1 MIRGGMEIRATDRGG
16 SPVWRGGS
24 TVILPLAEMPM
35 DPGIAALPKADL
47 HVHAEAAPR
56 LARVIARRAGR
67 PPPEMRDAVRALLD
81 APLGMPRLIKMA
93 VPPQPE
99 TEALDAEPENFIARV
114 ADLLE
119 EGAAD
124 GAILVEVRFGGTT
137 ILRPDFMPLFREA
150 ERRVRERYP
159 HVYAEAIIVLVQAYS
174 AEQIE
179 RCLAMC
185 ERSAG
190 EGLAGADFISSPYDT
205 EADWRPIYRWAE
217 RAAAAGLGITVHAG
231 EFSTANL
238 AAALRVPGVTRLGHA
253 AYATHDPRL
262 LDVIARSGV
271 TVECALTCNVL
282 LGATASYEQHPIR
295 QLMAHGIPVTLN
307 TDDPLRVGTTI
318 GREYA
323 IAAALGF
330 SPAELRGFTRSAI
343 QASFTTAERRAG
355 LLAEIAPSE
364 RGEESSHAMPRL
376 TCVI

>member
-1 MIRGGMEIRATDRGG
+1 
-16 SPVWRGGS
+16 
-24 TVILPLAEMPM
+24 VIQPLADIPI
-35 DPGIAALPKADL
+35 DPWIAAIPKADL

-67 PPPEMRDAVRALLD
+67 PPPDMRDAVRALLD
-81 APLGMPRLIKMA
+81 VPPGMPRLIKMA

-114 ADLLE
+114 ADLLA

-124 GAILVEVRFGGTT
+124 GAILIEVRFGGRT

-159 HVYAEAIIVLVQAYS
+159 RFVAEAIIVLVQAYTD
-174 AEQIE
+174 EQIE
-179 RCLAMC
+179 QCLTIC
-185 ERSAG
+185 ERGAG
-190 EGLAGADFISSPYDT
+190 EGLAGVDFLSSPYDT
-205 EADWRPIYRWAE
+205 EADWTAIYRWAE
-217 RAAAAGLGITVHAG
+217 RAAAVGLGITVHAG

-253 AYATHDPRL
+253 VYAARDPRV
-262 LDVIARSGV
+262 LDAMARSGV

-282 LGATASYEQHPIR
+282 LGATASYEEHPIR
-295 QLMAHGIPVTLN
+295 QLIAHGIPVTLN
-307 TDDPLRVGTTI
+307 TDDPVRVGTTI

-330 SPAELRGFTRSAI
+330 SPAELRGFTHNAVR
-343 QASFTTAERRAG
+343 ASFTTAERRAAP
-355 LLAEIAPSE
+355 LSELAATE
-364 RGEESSHAMPRL
+364 RERPARDELSGEVLHGRYH
-376 TCVI
+376 